1 MTHRATPRA
10 TCVQERGGHP
20 PYTPRQ
26 PARLHAGALEGFVSD
41 ARARMDAPGSGAYA
55 TWTRHKVKLPITTDN
70 YIAPAD
76 SISVD
81 EASGARWRRAARFRT
96 DRAG

>member
-26 PARLHAGALEGFVSD
+26 PARLHAGAFGVLMG
-41 ARARMDAPGSGAYA
+41 R
-55 TWTRHKVKLPITTDN
+55 
-70 YIAPAD
+70 
-76 SISVD
+76 
-81 EASGARWRRAARFRT
+81 
-96 DRAG
+96 